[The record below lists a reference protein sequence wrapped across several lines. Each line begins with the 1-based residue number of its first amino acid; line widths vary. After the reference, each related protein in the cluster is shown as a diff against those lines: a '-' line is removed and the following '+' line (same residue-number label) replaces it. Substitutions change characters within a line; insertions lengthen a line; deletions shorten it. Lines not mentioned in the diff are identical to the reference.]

1 MLIAASLLLGA
12 SVLFVSFVDL
22 LSERLA
28 AWTGTGLSGIA
39 FCLMAATYFGVRF
52 SGQGVMASASGNML
66 ML

>member
-22 LSERLA
+22 LSQRLA

-39 FCLMAATYFGVRF
+39 FCLIAATYFGVRF
-52 SGQGVMASASGNML
+52 SGQVVMT
-66 ML
+66 